1 LIYTGQFE
9 PEFRGQFHPESPGQF
24 DPESGGHFRRNF
36 QLELNG
42 QKVATEKFQIV
53 E

>member
-36 QLELNG
+36 QQELPDNAQG
-42 QKVATEKFQIV
+42 K
-53 E
+53 